1 MIQFTKKRFLLALY
15 VLATG
20 AVALPDM
27 DIVMR
32 GGDVIEGMNENEFP
46 HYRGGGCEI
55 RFSKDGN
62 LATQNGFNTGGW
74 DANQNSFCSNYM
86 SPDYPGTKYRLNK
99 DGNLVGLCG
108 DVTDYA
114 THTSE
119 ELGSYYLGI
128 DDDCILHIVRETE
141 LWTNIKREPLKAGD
155 RLGKGEQVIFDNG
168 DRLLLQSSD
177 GNLVLYRNG
186 HSAIWAAN
194 AKPEPSNDHDFFA
207 IVSSKGHLILK
218 GRAQHGKASTYYDL
232 NLHSKGAKCFHV
244 VYDESKDDLIAE
256 PYTCNENRRVLLL
269 RGSLV

>member
-1 MIQFTKKRFLLALY
+1 MIQFTKKQFLLALY

-46 HYRGGGCEI
+46 HYRGGRCTI

-74 DANQNSFCSNYM
+74 DANQNSFCS
-86 SPDYPGTKYRLNK
+86 DGTKYRLNK
-99 DGNLVGLCG
+99 DGNLVGFCG

-128 DDDCILHIVRETE
+128 DDSCILHIVRETE
-141 LWTNIKREPLKAGD
+141 LWTNIKLEPLKAGD
-155 RLGKGEQVIFDNG
+155 RLGKGEYVRFDNG
-168 DRLLLQSSD
+168 DRLTLQSSD
-177 GNLVLYRNG
+177 GNLVLYRG
-186 HSAIWAAN
+186 DLAIWASN
-194 AKPEPSNDHDFFA
+194 AKPGPNDHDFFA
-207 IVSSKGHLILK
+207 NVSSKGHLILK
-218 GRAQHGKASTYYDL
+218 GRAQNGKASTYYDH
-232 NLHSKGAKCFHV
+232 NLHSKGAECFHV